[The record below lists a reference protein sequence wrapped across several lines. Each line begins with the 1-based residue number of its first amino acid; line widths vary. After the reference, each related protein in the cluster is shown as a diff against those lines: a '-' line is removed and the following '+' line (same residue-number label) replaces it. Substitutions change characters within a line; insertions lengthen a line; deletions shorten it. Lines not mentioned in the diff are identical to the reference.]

1 MNTNA
6 IHNILNVG
14 IAGATAAL
22 VASGCVATA
31 AGGLDCTNSWIN
43 PTYTAWAIGAM
54 AIGKIA
60 MNILRDGVT
69 GLWKPQPPVQK

>member
-1 MNTNA
+1 MNTNL

-31 AGGLDCTNSWIN
+31 AGLDCSASWIN
-43 PTYTAWAIGAM
+43 PTYTAYAIGAM
-54 AIGKIA
+54 SIAKIA
-60 MNILRDGVT
+60 MNVLRDGIT
-69 GLWKPQPPVQK
+69 GLWKPQPPVEK